1 MADNITIPVNL
12 RDKLIAVLNRS
23 LSVDLFKIPEEQ
35 KAPRLADLGINF
47 KAIDHALSMSLW
59 LPGRGKF
66 LFISPIGKRTELKED
81 KFKNIQDFTGPIFRA
96 TDAAK
101 AAAKA
106 LKDGGSTTK
115 GSDKILTET
124 ASAVRSV
131 VSDWIMTHRQ
141 CIALSSIVDMFAER
155 PSLTLNED
163 DAATLILTHIPYPV
177 IDFSEKYEADFLEH
191 FPQFPELLD
200 LIAAGRFAPDRK
212 KAYLFIHAVSDFGK
226 GLLFGGNGAFTQL
239 GVVTEVNE
247 KGLDKMINAGNM
259 GRTAREFTRS
269 LVLLINECTRI
280 NNYTKQLENTLSVT
294 TKFAIT
300 ERCQMYTKI
309 FTAAD
314 PVSGLVSETGV
325 DEQIANRFG
334 YFRVTEKIDDR
345 PLFKKNPGLYVKRL
359 KDIIAHRMNERI
371 NTYIALGE
379 DESSRVAS
387 LALKAF
393 HQKHGISKSFG
404 VITDH
409 YDEIRDAFYEHV
421 YYDIAQKKIGEAFFK
436 VKDGLL
442 LTNPATWWKNFVY
455 SYLAKRDGHDVHT
468 LLRDRQIILGGDKSP
483 YVPERKKSV
492 KGVVIP
498 LPPENIAVNIHRTA
512 ANN

>member
-1 MADNITIPVNL
+1 
-12 RDKLIAVLNRS
+12 
-23 LSVDLFKIPEEQ
+23 
-35 KAPRLADLGINF
+35 
-47 KAIDHALSMSLW
+47 
-59 LPGRGKF
+59 
-66 LFISPIGKRTELKED
+66 
-81 KFKNIQDFTGPIFRA
+81 
-96 TDAAK
+96 
-101 AAAKA
+101 
-106 LKDGGSTTK
+106 
-115 GSDKILTET
+115 
-124 ASAVRSV
+124 
-131 VSDWIMTHRQ
+131 
-141 CIALSSIVDMFAER
+141 
-155 PSLTLNED
+155 
-163 DAATLILTHIPYPV
+163 
-177 IDFSEKYEADFLEH
+177 
-191 FPQFPELLD
+191 
-200 LIAAGRFAPDRK
+200 
-212 KAYLFIHAVSDFGK
+212 
-226 GLLFGGNGAFTQL
+226 
-239 GVVTEVNE
+239 
-247 KGLDKMINAGNM
+247 
-259 GRTAREFTRS
+259 
-269 LVLLINECTRI
+269 
-280 NNYTKQLENTLSVT
+280 
-294 TKFAIT
+294 
-300 ERCQMYTKI
+300 
-309 FTAAD
+309 
-314 PVSGLVSETGV
+314 
-325 DEQIANRFG
+325 
-334 YFRVTEKIDDR
+334 
-345 PLFKKNPGLYVKRL
+345 
-359 KDIIAHRMNERI
+359 MNERI